1 MPDDGD
7 QRPQGP
13 PEESPQG
20 QGGQPEYRV
29 YRSRRGIFSRL
40 RGGDLP
46 AGDDAG
52 PAAGGPGDS
61 AGGGRGD
68 GPGRSGRPV
77 DPDEPGRKN
86 YGRGHRDGPSLPP
99 LKLPWKRREE
109 RGARPGRRKPPARRI
124 AFWLGIA
131 IVGWI
136 VISLLAFAVSA
147 QLQSFKLAGEA
158 KDALHGN
165 PFILPSAQNIL
176 VMGTDARPVNTK
188 EPGAANNPKCFEQ
201 QEKGEAP
208 HAPCSEG
215 EYRADTLM
223 VIRAGG
229 GTFNKLSIP
238 RDSFAEIPGNQPTKI
253 NAAFAFGGAALQI
266 KTVEKFLNIK
276 IDHVAIINFT
286 GLENL
291 VDAVG
296 GVQVNLKH
304 KLCADI
310 AGGAGGGQGGITLRL
325 GKGENTLNGEQALAY
340 SRIREPSECPG
351 KGKSAYTLGYS
362 DLDRENAQ
370 QEVINGIK
378 DRLTSITRI
387 PYNFIHGPFI
397 GWDAPKAFVS
407 DMGFFTMPQ
416 LVLAAGIGGTG
427 GTNVL
432 CGTSKKEAAK
442 CGVGPEGSIEV
453 PQSVRRAAVRRL
465 MG

>member
-1 MPDDGD
+1 MPDDE
-7 QRPQGP
+7 QRPPGP
-13 PEESPQG
+13 PNERPA
-20 QGGQPEYRV
+20 GQPDYKV
-29 YRSRRGIFSRL
+29 YRARRGVFSRL
-40 RGGDLP
+40 KRGGDVP
-46 AGDDAG
+46 RSESAPPRQDA
-52 PAAGGPGDS
+52 A
-61 AGGGRGD
+61 
-68 GPGRSGRPV
+68 
-77 DPDEPGRKN
+77 DEPGRTN
-86 YGRGHRDGPSLPP
+86 YGRGHRERPSLPP
-99 LKLPWKRREE
+99 LKLPWKRRER

-124 AFWLGIA
+124 AFWVGIA

-136 VISLLAFAVSA
+136 VVSLLSFAISA

-176 VMGTDARPVNTK
+176 VMGTDARPPNTK
-188 EPGAANNPKCFEQ
+188 EPTAPHNQKCYEQ
-201 QEKGEAP
+201 QERGEAP

-238 RDSFAEIPGNQPTKI
+238 RDTFAEIPGHPPTKI

-296 GVQVNLKH
+296 GIEVNLPH
-304 KLCADI
+304 KLCAEI
-310 AGGAGGGQGGITLRL
+310 SGGAGGGQGGVTIHLK
-325 GKGENTLNGEQALAY
+325 KGENTLDGEKALAY
-340 SRIREPSECPG
+340 SRVREPSPCPG
-351 KGKSAYTLGYS
+351 KGKSAYALGYS
-362 DLDRENAQ
+362 DLDREKAQ
-370 QEVINGIK
+370 QAVINGIK

-427 GTNVL
+427 GTDVL
-432 CGTSKKEAAK
+432 CATTPKEAAK
-442 CGVGPEGSIEV
+442 CGAGPEGSIEV
-453 PQSVRRAAVRRL
+453 PQSVRRAAVHRL

>member
-13 PEESPQG
+13 PEESPKG

-29 YRSRRGIFSRL
+29 YRSRRGLFSRL
-40 RGGDLP
+40 RGGGVP
-46 AGDDAG
+46 KSGEAE
-52 PAAGGPGDS
+52 AGGAGAGRGGS
-61 AGGGRGD
+61 GGRRGGGG
-68 GPGRSGRPV
+68 
-77 DPDEPGRKN
+77 PDEPGRTN
-86 YGRGHRDGPSLPP
+86 YGSGRGGPHLPP
-99 LKLPWKRREE
+99 LKLPWKRRED
-109 RGARPGRRKPPARRI
+109 RGARPRRGKPPARRI
-124 AFWLGIA
+124 AFWLGTA
-131 IVGWI
+131 VVGWI

-188 EPGAANNPKCFEQ
+188 EPGAAKKPKCFEQ

-208 HAPCSEG
+208 HAPCEEG

-238 RDSFAEIPGNQPTKI
+238 RDSWAEIPGNPPAKI
-253 NAAFAFGGAALQI
+253 NAAFAYGGAALQI
-266 KTVEKFLNIK
+266 KTVEKFLNIQ

-286 GLENL
+286 GLEDL

-296 GVQVNLKH
+296 GIEVSLPH
-304 KLCADI
+304 KLCAEI
-310 AGGAGGGQGGITLRL
+310 AGGAGGGQGGVTLRL
-325 GKGENTLNGEQALAY
+325 GKGENTLDGEKALAY
-340 SRIREPSECPG
+340 ARIREPSDCPG
-351 KGKSAYTLGYS
+351 SGPSAYTYGYS
-362 DLDRENAQ
+362 DFDRAKAQ
-370 QEVINGIK
+370 QAVINGIK
-378 DRLTSITRI
+378 GRLTSITRL
-387 PYNFIHGPFI
+387 PYNFIKGPFI

-427 GTNVL
+427 GTDVL
-432 CGTSKKEAAK
+432 CGTSKKDAAK
-442 CGVGPEGSIEV
+442 CGIGPEGSVEV
-453 PQSVRRAAVRRL
+453 PQSVRRAAVHRL

>member
-13 PEESPQG
+13 PEESPKG
-20 QGGQPEYRV
+20 QGDQPEYRV

-40 RGGDLP
+40 RGSDVP
-46 AGDDAG
+46 KSDDA
-52 PAAGGPGDS
+52 AAGG
-61 AGGGRGD
+61 AGAGRGRGGVGD
-68 GPGRSGRPV
+68 GGPGPARPGR
-77 DPDEPGRKN
+77 PDEPGRTN
-86 YGRGHRDGPSLPP
+86 YGSGHREGPSLPP
-99 LKLPWKRREE
+99 LKLPWKKREE
-109 RGARPGRRKPPARRI
+109 RGSKPRRRKPPARRI
-124 AFWLGIA
+124 AFWLGTA

-158 KDALHGN
+158 KEALHGN

-188 EPGAANNPKCFEQ
+188 EPTAPHKQKCYEQ

-208 HAPCSEG
+208 HAPCEEG

-223 VIRAGG
+223 VVRAGG

-238 RDSFAEIPGNQPTKI
+238 RDSWAEIPGNQPAKI
-253 NAAFAFGGAALQI
+253 NAAFAYGGAALQI

-296 GVQVNLKH
+296 GVQVDLKH

-310 AGGAGGGQGGITLRL
+310 AGGAGGGQGGVTLHL
-325 GKGENTLNGEQALAY
+325 KKGENTLNGEQALAY

-351 KGKSAYTLGYS
+351 KGKSAYTFGYS

-387 PYNFIHGPFI
+387 PYNFIHGPSI

-453 PQSVRRAAVRRL
+453 PQSVRRAAVHRL

>member
-1 MPDDGD
+1 MPDDGE

-13 PEESPQG
+13 PEERPQG
-20 QGGQPEYRV
+20 QPDYKV

-40 RGGDLP
+40 RGGDVP
-46 AGDDAG
+46 RSGAAEGAG
-52 PAAGGPGDS
+52 AGGLGGS
-61 AGGGRGD
+61 GGRG
-68 GPGRSGRPV
+68 GP
-77 DPDEPGRKN
+77 PDEPGRTN
-86 YGRGHRDGPSLPP
+86 YGSGGRERPSLPDF
-99 LKLPWKRREE
+99 KLPWKRE
-109 RGARPGRRKPPARRI
+109 RGARPGRGKPRARRI
-124 AFWLGIA
+124 AFWVGIA

-136 VISLLAFAVSA
+136 VVSLLSFAISA

-165 PFILPSAQNIL
+165 PFLLTSAQNIL
-176 VMGTDARPVNTK
+176 VMGTDARPPNTK
-188 EPGAANNPKCFEQ
+188 EPGAAHNPKCYEQ

-208 HAPCSEG
+208 HPPCSDG

-238 RDSFAEIPGNQPTKI
+238 RDSFAEIPGEQPQKI

-266 KTVEKFLNIK
+266 RTVEKFLNIK

-296 GVQVNLKH
+296 GVEVNLKH
-304 KLCADI
+304 KLCAEI
-310 AGGAGGGQGGITLRL
+310 AGGAGHGQGGITLHL
-325 GKGENTLNGEQALAY
+325 GKGANTLDGEQALAY

-351 KGKSAYTLGYS
+351 KGKSAYTYGYS

-378 DRLTSITRI
+378 DRLTSISRI
-387 PYNFIHGPFI
+387 PYNFIKGPII

-416 LVLAAGIGGTG
+416 LVMAAAIGGTG

-432 CGTSKKEAAK
+432 CGTSAKEEAK
-442 CGVGPEGSIEV
+442 CGVGPGGSIEV
-453 PQSVRRAAVRRL
+453 PQSVRRAAVHRL

>member
-1 MPDDGD
+1 MPDEE

-13 PEESPQG
+13 PDDQPERGPQG
-20 QGGQPEYRV
+20 QPDYKV
-29 YRSRRGIFSRL
+29 YRSKRGIFSRL
-40 RGGDLP
+40 KGGGDVP
-46 AGDDAG
+46 RSEES
-52 PAAGGPGDS
+52 PP
-61 AGGGRGD
+61 GGGEIG
-68 GPGRSGRPV
+68 GLP
-77 DPDEPGRKN
+77 PDEPGRTD
-86 YGRGHRDGPSLPP
+86 YGRGSGRGPSLPSVPP

-109 RGARPGRRKPPARRI
+109 RGSRPGRRKPPARRI

-131 IVGWI
+131 VVGWI
-136 VISLLAFAVSA
+136 FISLLSFAISA
-147 QLQSFKLAGEA
+147 QLQSFKLSGEA

-165 PFILPSAQNIL
+165 PLLLTSAQNIL
-176 VMGTDARPVNTK
+176 VMGTDARPVDTK
-188 EPGAANNPKCFEQ
+188 EPTAPHNQKCYEQ

-238 RDSFAEIPGNQPTKI
+238 RDSWAEIPGNPPAKI
-253 NAAFAFGGAALQI
+253 NAGFAYGGAALQI

-310 AGGAGGGQGGITLRL
+310 AGGSGHGQGGVTLHL
-325 GKGENTLNGEQALAY
+325 KKGENTLDGEQALAY

-351 KGKSAYTLGYS
+351 KGKSAFTLGYS

-387 PYNFIHGPFI
+387 PYNFIKGPII

-416 LVLAAGIGGTG
+416 LVISAALGGSSAA
-427 GTNVL
+427 NVL
-432 CGTSKKEAAK
+432 CGTSAKEAAK
-442 CGVGPEGSIEV
+442 CGQGPEGSIEV
-453 PQSVRRAAVRRL
+453 PQSVRRRAVHRL

>member
-1 MPDDGD
+1 MPEDGEK
-7 QRPQGP
+7 RPQGP
-13 PEESPQG
+13 PEGRPE
-20 QGGQPEYRV
+20 GQPDYKV

-40 RGGDLP
+40 KGGGDVP
-46 AGDDAG
+46 RSEEAQPGAGGAG
-52 PAAGGPGDS
+52 RGTGGPG
-61 AGGGRGD
+61 R
-68 GPGRSGRPV
+68 PGSP
-77 DPDEPGRKN
+77 PDEPGRTN
-86 YGRGHRDGPSLPP
+86 YGRGHREGPSLPP

-109 RGARPGRRKPPARRI
+109 RRSRPGRGRPRGRRI
-124 AFWLGIA
+124 ALW
-131 IVGWI
+131 VGVAVVLWI
-136 VISLLAFAVSA
+136 FISLLSFAISA

-188 EPGAANNPKCFEQ
+188 EPTAPHRQKCFEQ
-201 QEKGEAP
+201 QEKGESP
-208 HAPCSEG
+208 HAPCSQG

-238 RDSFAEIPGNQPTKI
+238 RDSYAEIPGEQPQKI

-296 GVQVNLKH
+296 GVEVNLKH
-304 KLCADI
+304 KLCAEI
-310 AGGAGGGQGGITLRL
+310 AGGAGHGQGGITLHL
-325 GKGENTLNGEQALAY
+325 GKGSNTLDGEQALAY

-378 DRLTSITRI
+378 DRLTSISRI
-387 PYNFIHGPFI
+387 PYNFIKGPII

-416 LVLAAGIGGTG
+416 LVLSAAIGGTG

-432 CGTSKKEAAK
+432 CGTSAKEAAK
-442 CGVGPEGSIEV
+442 CSLNGPGGSIEV
-453 PQSVRRAAVRRL
+453 PQSVRRKAVHRL